1 MYTGRMIEELFESVE
16 RAEQH
21 ASAVRAVRA
30 ADADAVKPDVHQ
42 VRDTFIYNFSYN
54 QGLVG
59 VA

>member
-1 MYTGRMIEELFESVE
+1 MYTGRMIEELVESVE

-21 ASAVRAVRA
+21 ARIVA
-30 ADADAVKPDVHQ
+30 APDMSVLRTEVQQ

-54 QGLVG
+54 QELVG

>member
-1 MYTGRMIEELFESVE
+1 MYTGRMIEELMESVE

-21 ASAVRAVRA
+21 AHMMRAGE
-30 ADADAVKPDVHQ
+30 ADVIKVDVHQ
-42 VRDTFIYNFSYN
+42 IRDTFIYNFSYN

>member
-1 MYTGRMIEELFESVE
+1 MYTGRMIEELLESVE

-21 ASAVRAVRA
+21 ARAMSAPE
-30 ADADAVKPDVHQ
+30 ADLMRTDVQQ

-54 QGLVG
+54 QELVG